1 MLDLISS
8 SKDKDV
14 LFIYEVCHKEHPY
27 RPLDWRWQLVSIKN
41 KLSILLGEEDT
52 KELLSK
58 AFANEEELLQ
68 NSENLLLNLPTLSNS
83 ITNKAFSST
92 TTARVINYLKNV
104 PYEIRLAYYIYKSD
118 DTSPDYPLL
127 KASLESYL
135 LTKLSYENI
144 ALKLQLPIKT
154 VEFFEKMFF
163 NVKDRLENTIWIINN
178 CFGYDNVFSLSMSN
192 YYKVWKIYAYFCG
205 EDILEKIIKITYPAS
220 SIMFDGAELNE
231 KAVLESE
238 LRNTLLF
245 KLIILAKNI
254 NFESE
259 KDYITLS
266 NLIKVFSPSQHT
278 VIAAS
283 TTTTNI
289 SVSGSLENYH
299 VQSNGMTFQ
308 DNINKLADY
317 IKSIPIEVSLPPSPD
332 ELAALPNIEENYQ
345 ATIDNNGKNL

>member
-14 LFIYEVCHKEHPY
+14 LSIYEVCHKEHPY

-68 NSENLLLNLPTLSNS
+68 NSENLLSNLPTSSNS
-83 ITNKAFSST
+83 ITNKSFSST

-118 DTSPDYPLL
+118 DASPDYPLL

-135 LTKLSYENI
+135 LTKLPYENI

-205 EDILEKIIKITYPAS
+205 EDILEKIIKITYPTPSA
-220 SIMFDGAELNE
+220 ILDGIELNE

-245 KLIILAKNI
+245 KLIILSKNI

-259 KDYITLS
+259 KDYMTLS
-266 NLIKVFSPSQHT
+266 NLIKVFSPAQHT
-278 VIAAS
+278 AVIAAS
-283 TTTTNI
+283 ATTNI
-289 SVSGSLENYH
+289 SVSGSLSDYH
-299 VQSNGMTFQ
+299 AQSNGMKFQ

-317 IKSIPIEVSLPPSPD
+317 IKSIPIEVSLPPSSD
-332 ELAALPNIEENYQ
+332 ELAALPSIEKNFQTSMENM
-345 ATIDNNGKNL
+345 TENL